1 MTLEPHIIY
10 LDGNP
15 RAITMAK
22 DEAHAVES
30 FRTAV
35 LGSKVEG
42 VVTAK
47 SGWTAPV
54 EDLMRVGLL
63 GLYSRM
69 FSADMSAMAR
79 AGGKH

>member
-1 MTLEPHIIY
+1 MLLEPHLIY
-10 LDGNP
+10 LDGQP

-22 DEAHAVES
+22 DEAHAIES

-35 LGSKVEG
+35 LGTKLTTT
-42 VVTAK
+42 VTAK
-47 SGWTAPV
+47 SGWSAPI

-69 FSADMSAMAR
+69 FSADMAAMA
-79 AGGKH
+79 AGSQRH

>member
-10 LDGNP
+10 LDDKP

-30 FRTAV
+30 FRTAA
-35 LGSKVEG
+35 LGSKIEG
-42 VVTAK
+42 AITAK
-47 SGWTAPV
+47 NGWTAPI

-69 FSADMSAMAR
+69 FSADMAAMMQ